1 MILDDDARGGNDL
14 LLGAGGDGGEYVGD
28 GELRG
33 DARGGDDVI
42 RTGNAGTSGLNATAS
57 GDGAMS
63 DSARGGNDEVYGGTG
78 DDYLLGDGSLFDYA
92 RGGDDGVEGGDGND
106 ILLGDGDFGGTNLGG
121 AGVRAG
127 NDRLDGG
134 AGDDTLVGDFRVP
147 GEVAEYGRDTF
158 VFAGAFGNDVVEDFH
173 AGEDRLLFDVPGVR
187 RAADLQITVEEDRTV
202 IAVADGGTVT
212 LLGFTGPLGGDFAF
226 N

>member
-1 MILDDDARGGNDL
+1 MDGDTRGGHDTLQGSGGYETLIGDALILDDDARGGNDL

-78 DDYLLGDGSLFDYA
+78 DDY
-92 RGGDDGVEGGDGND
+92 
-106 ILLGDGDFGGTNLGG
+106 LLGDGDFGGTNLGG

>member
-1 MILDDDARGGNDL
+1 MDGDTRGGDDTLQGSGGYETLIGDALILDDDARGGNDL
-14 LLGAGGDGGEYVGD
+14 LLGA
-28 GELRG
+28 
-33 DARGGDDVI
+33 GGDDVI

-78 DDYLLGDGSLFDYA
+78 DDY
-92 RGGDDGVEGGDGND
+92 
-106 ILLGDGDFGGTNLGG
+106 LLGDGDFGGTNLGG